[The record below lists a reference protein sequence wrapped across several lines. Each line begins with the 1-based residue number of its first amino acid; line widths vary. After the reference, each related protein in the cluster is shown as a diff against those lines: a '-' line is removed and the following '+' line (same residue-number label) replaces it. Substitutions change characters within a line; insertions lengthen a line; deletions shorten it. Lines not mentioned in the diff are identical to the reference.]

1 MHQFSWGWILIS
13 SCEFQIFILND
24 HCMKSN
30 TDFMGPIT
38 MQLGQSNVLTY
49 CLTTLT

>member
-1 MHQFSWGWILIS
+1 
-13 SCEFQIFILND
+13 
-24 HCMKSN
+24 MKSH

-38 MQLGQSNVLTY
+38 MQLGQSNVLTH